1 MDILSLIILVAL
13 VWFWTDSMRA
23 RELAM
28 RRCTSL
34 CQELDVQFLDHTV
47 RLARLRLGRNE
58 RGRIELRRIYVFDF
72 STDGKDRWFGVLVL
86 LGHQVQYMR
95 MEHPEG
101 AVVHDFM
108 R

>member
-1 MDILSLIILVAL
+1 MEILSLIILTAL
-13 VWFWTDSMRA
+13 VWFWMDSMRA

-58 RGRIELRRIYVFDF
+58 RGLVELRRIYVFDF
-72 STDGKDRWFGVLVL
+72 STDGKDRWYGVLVL
-86 LGHQVQYMR
+86 LGQRIQYTR
-95 MEHPEG
+95 MEHPDG
-101 AVVHDFM
+101 AVVNDFVQ
-108 R
+108 